1 MTTILVKQ
9 RKGPEEQEGQ
19 DKLTGESDRHDQR
32 VEEENEKTKQVKWR
46 KGPARTRVEQRAEK
60 EH

>member
-19 DKLTGESDRHDQR
+19 DKLTGENDRHDQR

-46 KGPARTRVEQRAEK
+46 KGVEQRAEK